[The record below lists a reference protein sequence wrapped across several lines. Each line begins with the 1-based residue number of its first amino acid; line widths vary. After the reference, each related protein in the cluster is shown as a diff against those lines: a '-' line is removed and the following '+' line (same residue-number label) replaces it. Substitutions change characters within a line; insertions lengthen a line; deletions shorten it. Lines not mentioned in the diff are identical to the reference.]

1 MSGACQMLIADYRIL
16 TALFTFFVL
25 VVVLIRSRPDGSIGL
40 ILGNLFRVPEV
51 GEIQRPGTVTVG
63 LFDFD

>member
-1 MSGACQMLIADYRIL
+1 MSGTCQMLIADCRML

-25 VVVLIRSRPDGSIGL
+25 VVVLIRSRLDGSIGL
-40 ILGNLFRVPEV
+40 ILGDLFWVPEV

-63 LFDFD
+63 LFHFN